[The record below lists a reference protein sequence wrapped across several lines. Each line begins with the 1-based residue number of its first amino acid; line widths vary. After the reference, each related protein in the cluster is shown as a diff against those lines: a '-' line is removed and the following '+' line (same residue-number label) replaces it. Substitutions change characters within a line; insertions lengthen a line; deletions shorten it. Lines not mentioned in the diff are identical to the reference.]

1 MARMPLPCSGRRSL
15 ATDESLSDAYD
26 PSLVSTLLG
35 EAAWLLRHLGF
46 TARHTILIGGL
57 VPSLLV
63 LDPPAEPHLGTGDL
77 DLCLSLAIV
86 TGDTAEYER
95 LETALTSAGYQP
107 TDLSFRWRQ
116 QEGLHLEVEFF
127 CAASDDR
134 PAGKMFRPKATI
146 NPTAKHN
153 FGPKLTAIALDA
165 GEVIEAD
172 VHEVEVDVDL
182 PHAAGRTRFTF
193 RVTGLLGFLAAKT
206 AALTGRDKPK
216 DAYDIVWILENWPGG
231 SAAAAAAIRNSPAFG
246 RSDVSQM
253 LDRLFEEFSG
263 LNRLGPSSFVRFLAP
278 ATATPDERVRLARQA
293 LGAVN
298 ELHTALAG

>member
-1 MARMPLPCSGRRSL
+1 M

-26 PSLVSTLLG
+26 PSLVKLLLG

-46 TARHTILIGGL
+46 TAQHTILIGGL

-95 LETALTSAGYQP
+95 LETALTAAGYEP

-116 QEGLHLEVEFF
+116 RDGLHLEVEFF

-165 GEVIEAD
+165 GGVIEAD
-172 VHEVEVDVDL
+172 VHEIESDVDL
-182 PHAAGRTRFTF
+182 PQAAGRTRFTF

-231 SAAAAAAIRNSPAFG
+231 PAAAATAIRNSPAFG
-246 RSDVSQM
+246 RADASQM
-253 LDRLFEEFSG
+253 VGKLFEEFSS
-263 LNRLGPSSFVRFLAP
+263 LDRLGPSSFVRFLAP
-278 ATATPDERVRLARQA
+278 VSAGQDERVRLARQA

-298 ELHTALAG
+298 ELQTALVRGGGTGD